1 MNILIKFLISFQ
13 ISSLENYD
21 STLIANFHKK
31 GVEGARRVSIGR
43 YLGGKY
49 EELINQN
56 YILILKNAY
65 SFKLKLYRS

>member
-21 STLIANFHKK
+21 STLIANFHKE

-43 YLGGKY
+43 YLGG
-49 EELINQN
+49 EI
-56 YILILKNAY
+56 
-65 SFKLKLYRS
+65 